1 LSGRSLYR
9 AGEHWQESEEALTGF
24 SVQAVNAVSKLRV
37 AGATDRVFA
46 QWARLYSAKQKL
58 SLQTATIKDRLRLV
72 NMVAP
77 TLAPVLA
84 CVYLLGRK
92 EPLADFLVCNAA
104 LSLLMSAASA
114 AADHI
119 ASLVRAANLWQRV
132 GTILTATPEKHAG
145 QEHPGRLAGSI
156 SVKNVSFRYR
166 AAGPVVL
173 DGVSIEARP
182 GECIAITGPSGS
194 GKSALI
200 GLLLGL
206 MQPQSGSVSFDGRE
220 LGSLDAGEVRRQIGV
235 VMQDGRILAGS
246 IYENI
251 CAAGAHSMEAAW
263 EAARAAGLA
272 EDLEDMPMGMQ
283 TMVAEGGSNL
293 SGGQRQRLLIA
304 RALIL
309 KPAILIF
316 DEATSA
322 LDNRT
327 QAIVTAS
334 LKRLAATRI
343 VVAHRLSTIRDADRI
358 YVLENGRVVQQGT
371 YASLTLQAG
380 LFSRLA
386 TRQRPSGSAYAGA
399 KPRQVEE
406 PVSTRAARVPW

>member
-1 LSGRSLYR
+1 LIALGSAAVVGLAAWLAARALYR
-9 AGEHWQESEEALTGF
+9 VGEQSQESEEALSGLA
-24 SVQAVNAVSKLRV
+24 VQAVNAVSKLRV
-37 AGATDRVFA
+37 AGATDRLFA
-46 QWARLYSAKQKL
+46 QWVHLYHVKQKL
-58 SLQTATIKDRLRLV
+58 GLRTAEIKDRLRLV
-72 NMVAP
+72 NLVAP
-77 TLAPVLA
+77 GLAPVLA
-84 CVYLLGRK
+84 CIYLLGRN
-92 EPLADFLVCNAA
+92 EPLANFLVCNAA
-104 LSLLMSAASA
+104 LSLLMSAAAS
-114 AADHI
+114 AADHV

-132 GTILTATPEKHAG
+132 ESILEAVPETHAG
-145 QEHPGRLAGSI
+145 HEHPGRLAGGV
-156 SVKNVSFRYR
+156 SVKDVTYRYR
-166 AAGPVVL
+166 AAGQVVL

-194 GKSALI
+194 GKSTLI

-206 MQPQSGSVSFDGRE
+206 MKPQSGSVSFDGRE
-220 LGSLDAGEVRRQIGV
+220 LASLDAGEVRRQIGV

-251 CAAGAHSMEAAW
+251 CAAGSHSMEAAW
-263 EAARAAGLA
+263 EAARAAGLE
-272 EDLEDMPMGMQ
+272 EDLEAMPMGMQ
-283 TMVAEGGSNL
+283 TMVAEGGANL

-358 YVLENGRVVQQGT
+358 YVLENGRVVQQGR
-371 YASLTLQAG
+371 YGSL
-380 LFSRLA
+380 RLGQIPA
-386 TRQRPSGSAYAGA
+386 
-399 KPRQVEE
+399 
-406 PVSTRAARVPW
+406 